1 MHNNTK
7 THQYEAQ
14 IIPEIQILIWDSEYF
29 ALSSLFRL
37 LHSKNPKGGNLTL
50 CLKVC
55 KYNSTVKLQ
64 HTTSQALIYLR
75 KLKVSAMIK
84 TTFRGLVLVWKIKF

>member
-1 MHNNTK
+1 M
-7 THQYEAQ
+7 
-14 IIPEIQILIWDSEYF
+14 QILIWDSEYF

-37 LHSKNPKGGNLTL
+37 LHLKIPKGGNLTL

-64 HTTSQALIYLR
+64 HTTFQALIYLR
-75 KLKVSAMIK
+75 KLKVSAMLKK
-84 TTFRGLVLVWKIKF
+84 TARGLVLKIRFYKSYWIFKLY